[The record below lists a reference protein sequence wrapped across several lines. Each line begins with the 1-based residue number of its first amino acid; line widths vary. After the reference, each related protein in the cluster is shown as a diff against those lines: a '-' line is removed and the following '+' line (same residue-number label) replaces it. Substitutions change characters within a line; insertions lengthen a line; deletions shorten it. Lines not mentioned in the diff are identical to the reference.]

1 MSSASPSPTLPPAT
15 DVLLAS
21 PLNGPP
27 VCTPSLRSTVI
38 ASPARSVLPDRS
50 LRLSSETPTVQ
61 SLQLNPKIEIRPQL
75 SGSLVAP
82 TTAPMT
88 CASSLTERALRSQR
102 RDALRALRDAAIPF
116 PSSPMHLHEA
126 TRDFG
131 AQIEYLTMQPST
143 PRQTTPIHNHS
154 NSVHNHSNSVPAR
167 RATMYVADHPP
178 FTVRVIPPRVFTP
191 LASLR
196 ASSNTMPATTT
207 SAASSPQK
215 TTAASPAHTA
225 PLPQS
230 AFSPTPSPDLWANTG
245 SRTGRT
251 PGLRPTAPVP
261 RAAFTAN
268 GGPPPHLDHWAPV
281 WTTLSAQ
288 QRADLTRPSLH
299 EVEEG
304 LARTHVAAS
313 AASDPDRHAI
323 DLGTAEHDRV
333 TAPLLSRLSA
343 LRGHRATA
351 HTALLECQA
360 RVTAIDT
367 QERSTAAALSAEK
380 RRHASFLS
388 GFSDPTPASATT
400 VTFVPPPVPQPTA
413 VGASTAPTAAAAARS
428 SASTVD
434 TLPAQLSMQPP
445 APRRSHDSSAPPLWS
460 VVARRPP
467 QQDNKPAPRTARY
480 LELPVSKFMFR
491 NSAFPSDLRIPIKD
505 HATEVHGTLFDLTGK
520 RYRLDRALAL
530 ATKTKTPL
538 SEQVVNATL
547 RLRDLLDA
555 ACGTLSGEHWL
566 LDALREFETARANRS
581 DSSASDSS
589 APTGQRR
596 REEPSSGRGNAKRAT
611 FSGSDSDSSAPS
623 GQHPE
628 DGTRSTEKLSSGIGG
643 PAAFKT
649 LLTDFA
655 DYLDR

>member
-167 RATMYVADHPP
+167 RATMHVADHPP

-230 AFSPTPSPDLWANTG
+230 AFSPTPSPDLRANTG
-245 SRTGRT
+245 SRT
-251 PGLRPTAPVP
+251 
-261 RAAFTAN
+261 
-268 GGPPPHLDHWAPV
+268 
-281 WTTLSAQ
+281 
-288 QRADLTRPSLH
+288 
-299 EVEEG
+299 
-304 LARTHVAAS
+304 
-313 AASDPDRHAI
+313 
-323 DLGTAEHDRV
+323 
-333 TAPLLSRLSA
+333 
-343 LRGHRATA
+343 ATA
-351 HTALLECQA
+351 Q
-360 RVTAIDT
+360 
-367 QERSTAAALSAEK
+367 
-380 RRHASFLS
+380 
-388 GFSDPTPASATT
+388 
-400 VTFVPPPVPQPTA
+400 
-413 VGASTAPTAAAAARS
+413 
-428 SASTVD
+428 
-434 TLPAQLSMQPP
+434 LPA
-445 APRRSHDSSAPPLWS
+445 
-460 VVARRPP
+460 
-467 QQDNKPAPRTARY
+467 
-480 LELPVSKFMFR
+480 
-491 NSAFPSDLRIPIKD
+491 
-505 HATEVHGTLFDLTGK
+505 
-520 RYRLDRALAL
+520 
-530 ATKTKTPL
+530 
-538 SEQVVNATL
+538 
-547 RLRDLLDA
+547 
-555 ACGTLSGEHWL
+555 
-566 LDALREFETARANRS
+566 AN
-581 DSSASDSS
+581 
-589 APTGQRR
+589 T
-596 REEPSSGRGNAKRAT
+596 
-611 FSGSDSDSSAPS
+611 
-623 GQHPE
+623 PE

-655 DYLDR
+655 DYLDRAPRGAALATLQNFGVRTGTPFASYLRALRVVVAGTVEKGGP